1 MVRLE
6 VTLRATDGTTLTPF
20 DFEQTELTGVTSTSS
35 TCTVPSDVALVG
47 WTQTYEEVSSNYNLA
62 KGFIMHFSDGT

>member
-1 MVRLE
+1 MHEYYISNFPTLSVNGAMVRLE

-20 DFEQTELTGVTSTSS
+20 DFEQTQLTGVTSTSS

-47 WTQTYEEVSSNYNLA
+47 WT
-62 KGFIMHFSDGT
+62 

>member
-1 MVRLE
+1 MHEYWISSFPTLSVNGAMVRLE
-6 VTLRATDGTTLTPF
+6 VTLRATDGTVLSPF

-47 WTQTYEEVSSNYNLA
+47 WT
-62 KGFIMHFSDGT
+62 